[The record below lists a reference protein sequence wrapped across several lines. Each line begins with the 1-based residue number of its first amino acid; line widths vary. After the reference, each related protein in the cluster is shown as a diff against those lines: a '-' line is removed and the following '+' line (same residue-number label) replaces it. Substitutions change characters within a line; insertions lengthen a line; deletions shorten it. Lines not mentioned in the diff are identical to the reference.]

1 MEQQQP
7 VEQQQL
13 RMDVLQCREET
24 VTTEATTPSML
35 LYDVTIAEKP
45 SVPAFA
51 DPALLNDSRVLQN
64 MLAIEDRYLASP
76 SYFQNVQKDIEMW
89 MRNRVASWMLE
100 VRPFTMTS
108 FVLQLRHGDLV
119 YAGNSDKAF
128 AS

>member
-1 MEQQQP
+1 
-7 VEQQQL
+7 
-13 RMDVLQCREET
+13 
-24 VTTEATTPSML
+24 ML
-35 LYDVTIAEKP
+35 LYDVAIAEKP

-51 DPALLNDSRVLQN
+51 DPALLNDNRVLQN
-64 MLAIEDRYLASP
+64 VLAIEDRYLSSP

-100 VRPFTMTS
+100 VRLFTMTPS
-108 FVLQLRHGDLV
+108 VSQLRHGDLV